1 MGQTDSKQE
10 QDFLRKIDS
19 QYEFIKHLNDARYG
33 DGKLFGKKN
42 DKLQMIVLKNISIPD
57 EASFQTWK
65 NKLLVRQSLK
75 HSNIIELKESIQAEE
90 EQVCNTFFK
99 VNLVFEYIPQTLQD
113 AIEQRKQA
121 GAYYGEQEVLQML
134 IGSING
140 LAKMQELKI
149 AHQNLRVQTLSYLNG
164 TIKVSD
170 IPLLA
175 NITSFAAVLQDY
187 GNASQGNYLSPILTK
202 AVFQSNHMPQHNLF
216 KSDVYTLGMIFLQV
230 CLLQPQDNCYDYF
243 EGKINMQQLVTNIEQ
258 ARTIY
263 TSELVEIIEEML
275 EQVEKDRPDFIQLR
289 NKRKE
294 IIPQLSNQLVQKNS
308 HQQEDQYQMMFYEN
322 IDHQF
327 EVNQSVQPS
336 YLDEGPLPLSEDNY
350 DEQHQPFKEP
360 KPANYNDHDILIHN
374 ADITRNSI
382 SPMKQNNSIGQIPK
396 SLISEFQVQPIS
408 FAQNN
413 NNILNQDIY
422 KVPEQQK
429 LNIRYDSYTNTQK
442 DYTNHLKQDSYTQS
456 SQLFNKNNQQ
466 KSNIQLQQYVTTYQP
481 QRESLQVNDYLD
493 KFHFS
498 SPNDIKQ
505 FEQNNQIDYNQP
517 NRESYQYYSAQPQ
530 SRFMSTQQQ
539 YQQQQQQQQQP
550 IKQQQNYQ
558 PISAVSSYLPKQN
571 LSTYINETYSNGQ
584 RYVGEKINGKKEG
597 RGRLY
602 YKEGGYYDGYWKN
615 DKINGQ
621 GVLYYASG
629 RPAYDGEW
637 VDDKFQGQGILY
649 NDTPKIEDINYRNLE
664 DIGFAWTKYVG
675 QFYDDN
681 KNGLG
686 TLYFLNGDRFEGYF
700 QDDQVQGQGRYI
712 SIGGQVIQGIWNFN
726 HFVQ

>member
-1 MGQTDSKQE
+1 MGQADSKQE
-10 QDFLRKIDS
+10 KDFLRKIDS

-42 DKLQMIVLKNISIPD
+42 DKSQMIVLKNISVPD
-57 EASFQTWK
+57 EASYQAWK
-65 NKLLVRQSLK
+65 NKLQMRQSLK
-75 HSNIIELKESIQAEE
+75 HPNIIELKESIQSEE
-90 EQVCNTFFK
+90 EQVCSTFYK
-99 VNLVFEYIPQTLQD
+99 VNLVFEYIPQTLKD
-113 AIEQRKQA
+113 ALEQRKQA
-121 GAYYGEQEVLQML
+121 GAYYGEQEILQML
-134 IGSING
+134 NGAIDG
-140 LAKMQELKI
+140 LAKLQEFKI
-149 AHQNLRVQTLSYLNG
+149 AHQNLRVQTLSYQNG
-164 TIKVSD
+164 IIKVSD

-187 GNASQGNYLSPILTK
+187 GDASQGNYLSPILTK
-202 AVFQSNHMPQHNLF
+202 AVYESNHMPQHNLF

-243 EGKINMQQLVTNIEQ
+243 EGKINMQQLFTNIEQ

-275 EQVEKDRPDFIQLR
+275 EQVENDRPDFIQLR
-289 NKRKE
+289 NKRKQTIVKQE
-294 IIPQLSNQLVQKNS
+294 PQLADKNS
-308 HQQEDQYQMMFYEN
+308 LQQDDEYQMMFYKN
-322 IDHQF
+322 NDNQF

-336 YLDEGPLPLSEDNY
+336 YQDEGPIPLLEDNY
-350 DEQHQPFKEP
+350 DELHPPFKEP
-360 KPANYNDHDILIHN
+360 QPASYNDHDILIHN

-382 SPMKQNNSIGQIPK
+382 SPMKQNNSIGYIPK
-396 SLISEFQVQPIS
+396 SQIQEIQVQPIS

-413 NNILNQDIY
+413 NILNQDIY
-422 KVPEQQK
+422 RVPDMPKQ
-429 LNIRYDSYTNTQK
+429 NIKYDSYTNTSTYK
-442 DYTNHLKQDSYTQS
+442 DQTNLKKQDAYTQS
-456 SQLFNKNNQQ
+456 SQLFNNNDQQ
-466 KSNIQLQQYVTTYQP
+466 KSNIQYQQQQYVTAYQP
-481 QRESLQVNDYLD
+481 QRESFKVTDYMD

-498 SPNDIKQ
+498 SPNDIKI
-505 FEQNNQIDYNQP
+505 FEQNHQIDYNQP

-530 SRFMSTQQQ
+530 SRFMSV
-539 YQQQQQQQQQP
+539 QQQP
-550 IKQQQNYQ
+550 IQQQSNYI
-558 PISAVSSYLPKQN
+558 PIQTVSTYLPKQN
-571 LSTYINETYSNGQ
+571 LSTYVNETYPNGQ

-602 YKEGGYYDGYWKN
+602 YKEGGYYDGNWKN
-615 DKINGQ
+615 DRINGQ

-637 VDDKFQGQGILY
+637 IDDKFQGQGILY

-664 DIGFAWTKYVG
+664 DIGNAWTKYVG

-681 KNGLG
+681 KNGQG
-686 TLYFLNGDRFEGYF
+686 TLYFLNGDRFEGNF

-726 HFVQ
+726 RFVQ

>member
-10 QDFLRKIDS
+10 QDFLRKIDT

-33 DGKLFGKKN
+33 DGKLFGKRN
-42 DKLQMIVLKNISIPD
+42 DKSQMIVLKNISIPD
-57 EASFQTWK
+57 EPSFQAWK
-65 NKLLVRQSLK
+65 NKLQLRQSLK
-75 HSNIIELKESIQAEE
+75 HPNIIELKESIQAEQ
-90 EQVCNTFFK
+90 EQVCSTFYK
-99 VNLVFEYIPQTLQD
+99 INLVFEYLPQTLQD
-113 AIEQRKQA
+113 AIAQRKQA

-134 IGSING
+134 NGSIEG

-149 AHQNLRVQTLSYLNG
+149 AHQNLRVQTLSYQNG

-187 GNASQGNYLSPILTK
+187 GNASEGNYLSPILTK
-202 AVFQSNHMPQHNLF
+202 AVYESNHMPQHNLF

-263 TSELVEIIEEML
+263 TSELVEVIEEML

-289 NKRKE
+289 NKRRQ
-294 IIPQLSNQLVQKNS
+294 IIPQYPPQFPDKNS
-308 HQQEDQYQMMFYEN
+308 HQQEDEYQMMYYKN
-322 IDHQF
+322 ADHQS
-327 EVNQSVQPS
+327 EVYQSLQPS
-336 YLDEGPLPLSEDNY
+336 YLDEGPLPLHDDNY
-350 DEQHQPFKEP
+350 DELHRPYKEP
-360 KPANYNDHDILIHN
+360 QPANYSEHDVLIHN

-382 SPMKQNNSIGQIPK
+382 SPMKQNNSIGQIPR
-396 SLISEFQVQPIS
+396 SLIQEFQVQPIS
-408 FAQNN
+408 FAQS

-422 KVPEQQK
+422 KVPDQQK
-429 LNIRYDSYTNTQK
+429 QNIKHDSYTNPYK
-442 DYTNHLKQDSYTQS
+442 DYTNHMKQDAYTQS
-456 SQLFNKNNQQ
+456 SQFLNNNNQQ
-466 KSNIQLQQYVTTYQP
+466 KSNIHLQSYVTAYQP
-481 QRESLQVNDYLD
+481 PPRESLQVNDYLD
-493 KFHFS
+493 KFHFT
-498 SPNDIKQ
+498 SPNDIKLL
-505 FEQNNQIDYNQP
+505 EQNNQTDFNQP
-517 NRESYQYYSAQPQ
+517 NRESYQYYPVQPQ
-530 SRFMSTQQQ
+530 SRFMSV
-539 YQQQQQQQQQP
+539 QQQQQP
-550 IKQQQNYQ
+550 IKQSNYIPVQ
-558 PISAVSSYLPKQN
+558 TVSTYLQKQN
-571 LSTYINETYSNGQ
+571 LSTYVNETYPNGQ

-602 YKEGGYYDGYWKN
+602 YKEGGYYDGNWKN
-615 DKINGQ
+615 DRINGQ

-637 VDDKFQGQGILY
+637 IDDKFQGLGILY

-681 KNGLG
+681 KNGQG
-686 TLYFLNGDRFEGYF
+686 TLYFLNGDRFEGCF
-700 QDDQVQGQGRYI
+700 QDDQAQGQGRYI
-712 SIGGQVIQGIWNFN
+712 SIGGKVIQGIWNFN

>member
-10 QDFLRKIDS
+10 QDFIRKIDS

-42 DKLQMIVLKNISIPD
+42 EKSQMIVLKNISVPD
-57 EASFQTWK
+57 EASYQAWK
-65 NKLLVRQSLK
+65 NKLQIRQQLK
-75 HSNIIELKESIQAEE
+75 HPNIIELRESIQAEE
-90 EQVCNTFFK
+90 EQVCSTFYK
-99 VNLVFEYIPQTLQD
+99 VNLVFEYIPQTLKD

-121 GAYYGEQEVLQML
+121 DAYFGEQEILKML
-134 IGSING
+134 NGAIEG
-140 LAKMQELKI
+140 LAKFQELKI
-149 AHQNLRVQTLSYLNG
+149 AHQNLRVQTLSYQNG
-164 TIKVSD
+164 NIKVSD

-187 GNASQGNYLSPILTK
+187 GDASQGNYLSPLLTK
-202 AVFQSNHMPQHNLF
+202 AVYENNYMPSHNLF

-243 EGKINMQQLVTNIEQ
+243 EGKINMQQLVTNIDQ

-263 TSELVEIIEEML
+263 TSSELVEIIEEML
-275 EQVEKDRPDFIQLR
+275 EQIEKDRPDFIQLR
-289 NKRKE
+289 NKRKQINPKQQTQFDE
-294 IIPQLSNQLVQKNS
+294 QNS
-308 HQQEDQYQMMFYEN
+308 RHQENDYQMMSYQKMN
-322 IDHQF
+322 NQL
-327 EVNQSVQPS
+327 EVNQSIQPS
-336 YLDEGPLPLSEDNY
+336 YQDEGPNQLPEDNF
-350 DEQHQPFKEP
+350 DELHQPLKEP
-360 KPANYNDHDILIHN
+360 HPASQNDHDILIHN

-382 SPMKQNNSIGQIPK
+382 SPMKQNNSIGQVPK
-396 SLISEFQVQPIS
+396 ADLLVQPIS

-413 NNILNQDIY
+413 HILNQDIY
-422 KVPEQQK
+422 KVPDPPK
-429 LNIRYDSYTNTQK
+429 YNIKYDSYTNTHK
-442 DYTNHLKQDSYTQS
+442 DQANLKKQDAYTQS
-456 SQLFNKNNQQ
+456 SQIFNYTNQKQ
-466 KSNIQLQQYVTTYQP
+466 NIPLQQYVTAYQP
-481 QRESLQVNDYLD
+481 QRESVQVNDYMD

-498 SPNDIKQ
+498 SPNDIKL
-505 FEQNNQIDYNQP
+505 FEQHNQIDYNQP

-530 SRFMSTQQQ
+530 SRFLQNEQQPQQQ
-539 YQQQQQQQQQP
+539 TNYAP
-550 IKQQQNYQ
+550 IQ
-558 PISAVSSYLPKQN
+558 AYLPRQN
-571 LSTYINETYSNGQ
+571 TSTYVNETYPNGQ
-584 RYVGEKINGKKEG
+584 RYVGEKMNGLKEG

-602 YKEGGYYDGYWKN
+602 YKEGGYYDGHWKN
-615 DKINGQ
+615 DRINGQ

-664 DIGFAWTKYVG
+664 DIGYAWTKYVG

-681 KNGLG
+681 KNGSG
-686 TLYFLNGDRFEGYF
+686 TLYFFNGDRFEGHF
-700 QDDQVQGQGRYI
+700 QDDQIQGQGRFI